1 MLKFIFPTIA
11 ILLIGF
17 QSNAQLTF
25 GPGIGISTLRIPGQT
40 FVINDKNNNDSVR
53 LSYFDAD
60 YGYHF
65 GAFVRYKVKSFLVQP
80 EVYFNSNKTTYKI
93 RGFGSTT
100 IIDSVKKERYQHL
113 DLGLMLGYKIGIVR
127 LMAGPIAHLFIHSRS
142 DLTSINGFKDNWQ
155 NSTLAYHLGI
165 GFDLSKLA
173 FDLRWEQN
181 FTKYGDHLEIDG
193 KKYAFSKAPTK
204 LVALLSYMF

>member
-1 MLKFIFPTIA
+1 MLKLIFPALI

-25 GPGIGISTLRIPGQT
+25 GPGVGISTLRIPGQT
-40 FVINDKNNNDSVR
+40 FVINDKNHNDSIR

-65 GAFVRYKVKSFLVQP
+65 GAFVRYKFSSFLIQP

-93 RGFGSTT
+93 RGFGSAT
-100 IIDSVKKERYQHL
+100 IVDSIKKERYQHL

-127 LMAGPIAHLFIHSRS
+127 FMVGPLAHVFIHSRS
-142 DLTSINGFKDNWQ
+142 DLTSIDGFKDNWQ
-155 NSTLAYHLGI
+155 KSTLAYQLGI

-193 KKYAFSKAPTK
+193 VKYSFSKAPTK